1 VKWRGRSLVALALL
15 AFLIVAGLV
24 VWRRTVG
31 VAESREIAA
40 MQKRVVELEA
50 QRARLE
56 GDIRDLSSRGRLAPL
71 VERRLGMHVPNDTQ
85 VVILPREGVA
95 R

>member
-1 VKWRGRSLVALALL
+1 MRMRGRSLVALALIG
-15 AFLIVAGLV
+15 FLLVAGVV

-40 MQKRVVELEA
+40 LQKRVVELEA
-50 QRARLE
+50 QKARLE
-56 GDIRDLSSRGRLAPL
+56 GDIRDLSSRGRLAPIA
-71 VERRLGMHVPNDTQ
+71 EQRLGMRVPNDTL
-85 VVILPREGVA
+85 VVILPRSGEV

>member
-1 VKWRGRSLVALALL
+1 MRLRGRSLVALALL
-15 AFLIVAGLV
+15 GFLLVAGLV

-40 MQKRVVELEA
+40 LQKRAVELEA

-56 GDIRDLSSRGRLAPL
+56 GDIRDLASRGRLAPIA
-71 VERRLGMHVPNDTQ
+71 ERRLGMRVPNDTH
-85 VVILPREGVA
+85 VVILPRPGIV

>member
-1 VKWRGRSLVALALL
+1 VKWRGRSLVGLALV
-15 AFLIVAGLV
+15 AFLMIAGLV

-40 MQKRVVELEA
+40 MQKRVMELEA

-85 VVILPREGVA
+85 VVILPREGVP